1 MSLELIRSEKMIDL
15 HMHSYYSDGTNSPEE
30 LVRMAH
36 EKGISTI
43 SVTDHDGIEGVA
55 DAIQEG
61 IILGVKVV
69 PGIEISVASEIK
81 GLHIL
86 GYGIDI
92 YNPEFQVFI
101 KLLKRYRRER
111 NAKLMKEF
119 ERLEILISETDLNS
133 ENAKEY
139 WGKPHFAQILKSR
152 GLIENAKE
160 AFSSEK
166 YFRSENFRKI
176 IKQKPLDIEGIDAIR
191 KSGGFAVLAHPGLIK
206 DNYGS
211 QISYYNLNE
220 LIKKLKSLG
229 LAGVECYYSE
239 HTEEFTRR
247 VLKITIENGLFPTAG
262 SDFHGLNSTK
272 ESKANIGL
280 PLKYEKEIETLKFP
294 F

>member
-1 MSLELIRSEKMIDL
+1 MIDL

-30 LVRMAH
+30 LVKMAK
-36 EKGISTI
+36 EKSISMI

-55 DAIQEG
+55 EVVQEG
-61 IILGVKVV
+61 KILGVKVV

-81 GLHIL
+81 DLHIL

-101 KLLKRYRRER
+101 KLLKKYRRER

-119 ERLEILISETDLNS
+119 ERLEILISENDLSS
-133 ENAKEY
+133 ENSKKY
-139 WGKPHFAQILKSR
+139 WGKPHFAQILKKRS
-152 GLIENAKE
+152 LIENAKD

-176 IKQKPLDIEGIDAIR
+176 IKQKPLEIEGIDAIR
-191 KSGGFAVLAHPGLIK
+191 KSGGFAVLAHPGLINDK
-206 DNYGS
+206 NGT
-211 QISYYNLNE
+211 QISYDDLNE
-220 LIKKLKSLG
+220 LIIKLKSIG
-229 LAGVECYYSE
+229 LSGVECYYSE

-247 VLKITIENGLFPTAG
+247 ILKITNENGLFPTAG

-272 ESKANIGL
+272 ESKGTMGL
-280 PLKYEKEIETLKFP
+280 PQRYIEEIEGLKFP